1 MLNKSS
7 RIRLVF
13 PLAITFLFMVS
24 MVTSHAAPSV
34 LNFSGKYDEVLNFV
48 PIKAP
53 MIATV
58 TSTGGCY
65 FTFHYE
71 YASGYQESFKGLP
84 DRGTWIGTG
93 FLDAG
98 KDHPIVKMSVEG
110 CGEGWTLKI
119 APLSSAPIVKTKDIV
134 SAGSKVIK
142 FAKPTK
148 GVKKV
153 TITYFGGGYFK
164 VSPIGTNG
172 TEGNSMASLVGSI
185 DKTVLMPSG
194 TQYLAIISES
204 LWEIKI
210 R

>member
-1 MLNKSS
+1 MLPS
-7 RIRLVF
+7 
-13 PLAITFLFMVS
+13 AITFLFMVS

-34 LNFSGKYDEVLNFV
+34 LNFSGKYDEVLKFA
-48 PIKAP
+48 PIKVP

-65 FTFHYE
+65 FTLHYE

-119 APLSSAPIVKTKDIV
+119 APLSSAPIVKTKDIIE
-134 SAGSKVIK
+134 AGSKVIK
-142 FAKPTK
+142 FAKPTTS
-148 GVKKV
+148 VKKV
-153 TITYFGGGYFK
+153 KIIFYGGGYFK
-164 VSPIGTNG
+164 VSPISPKGVEGT
-172 TEGNSMASLVGSI
+172 SMASLVGSI
-185 DKTVLMPSG
+185 DRTVLMPSG

-204 LWEIKI
+204 LWEIVIK
-210 R
+210 